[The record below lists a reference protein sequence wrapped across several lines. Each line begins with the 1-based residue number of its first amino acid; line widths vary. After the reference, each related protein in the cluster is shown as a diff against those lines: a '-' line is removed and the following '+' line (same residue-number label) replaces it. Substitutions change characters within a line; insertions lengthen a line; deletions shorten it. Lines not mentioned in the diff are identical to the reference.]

1 MPQRPIGDINPF
13 YTCTYQYLYADT
25 SKPYGFTVTGTDK
38 INSCNMSNVGI
49 RLDSVK
55 LQQGNIYN
63 LKSGQ
68 DSMGLALP
76 GKKSSSYISVP
87 SCSQFI
93 IYNTTDSVTGQITIT
108 FLDQVNQI
116 VSGTFWFDA
125 LNKPGDTVHVRNGR
139 FDMHFTE

>member
-1 MPQRPIGDINPF
+1 
-13 YTCTYQYLYADT
+13 
-25 SKPYGFTVTGTDK
+25 
-38 INSCNMSNVGI
+38 MSNVGI